1 MVVVDPLEVGRVLH
15 SFGKI
20 EMDLAAVKRRKGFQ
34 VEAVPEGGGALLAV
48 VVL

>member
-1 MVVVDPLEVGRVLH
+1 MVVAPLEAERELH

-20 EMDLAAVKRRKGFQ
+20 EMVLAAVKRRKEFQ
-34 VEAVPEGGGALLAV
+34 VEAVLEGGGALLVV